1 MTQPTSLTPHPEGSV
16 RELWSISFPLM
27 ISSLASLFMIF
38 TDRIFLAHYSLGA
51 LNASVNAGT
60 LAWALM
66 SGVGMITAMSE
77 IFVAQ
82 YNGSK
87 KYTQIGSPIWQMVW
101 FSLLSFILFIPMAI
115 WGAPAIFGGDPY
127 ADMEIQYFRWLML
140 FAPSYA
146 LMTAFA
152 GFFIG
157 RGKTKV
163 MIWLAIIANLINI
176 ILDAILIYGIPGWV
190 PELGI
195 QGAAIA
201 TCFGYFF
208 ESAVLAFLFLK
219 KENRAA
225 FGVAN
230 WRWNWEQMVKCC
242 KVGFPQGIFCC
253 LEIFGWAVFYWMMTS
268 LSEKHITVSSICQS
282 FTILFSFFCDGL
294 SRGSAAVAGNLIG
307 AKKYRIISQVLK
319 SGLILMCCFAAATS
333 LLLVVDPADTARVL
347 FFGHFESGHITGEI
361 DPTLI
366 ESLKICMTLAFIY
379 ILFDG
384 LRWVLGG
391 LLVAAGDTLFL
402 LIFGSLSV
410 WIFLL
415 IPIYLIVVKN
425 HLGVEYAWGLTVSYA
440 ILFFTVYWIRFK
452 NGAWQTID
460 LIKTQEL
467 VRSEEDKLSIEPSLD
482 LEEPRE

>member
-1 MTQPTSLTPHPEGSV
+1 MKNSTHLTRYPEGSI
-16 RELWSISFPLM
+16 RELWTISFPLM

-82 YNGSK
+82 YNGAK
-87 KYTQIGSPIWQMVW
+87 KYTQIGVPIWQMIW
-101 FSLLSFILFIPMAI
+101 FSLLSFAFFIPMAI
-115 WGAPAIFGGDPY
+115 WGAPSIFQGDLY
-127 ADMEIQYFRWLML
+127 ADMEIQYFRWLM
-140 FAPSYA
+140 FFSPSYA

-157 RGKTKV
+157 RGQTKV
-163 MIWLAIIANLINI
+163 MIWLAIVANLLNI
-176 ILDAILIYGIPGWV
+176 LLDVILIYGIPGWV
-190 PELGI
+190 PELGV

-219 KENRAA
+219 KENRNL
-225 FGVAN
+225 FGTWN
-230 WRWNWEQMVKCC
+230 WRWNWDEMVKCC
-242 KVGFPQGIFCC
+242 KVGFPQGVFCS

-268 LSEKHITVSSICQS
+268 LSEKHITISSICQS

-307 AKKYRIISQVLK
+307 AKKHGMINQVLK
-319 SGLILMCCFAAATS
+319 SALILMCCFALATS
-333 LLLVVDPADTARVL
+333 FLLVVDPVDTARVL
-347 FFGHFESGHITGEI
+347 FFGHFESGHITGKI

-366 ESLKICMTLAFIY
+366 ESLKTCMTLAFIY
-379 ILFDG
+379 IFFDG

-391 LLVAAGDTLFL
+391 ILIAAGDTLFL
-402 LIFGSLSV
+402 LFFGSLSV
-410 WIFLL
+410 WVFLL
-415 IPIYLIVVKN
+415 APIYFIVVQN
-425 HLGVEYAWGLTVSYA
+425 RLGVEYAWGLTVIYA
-440 ILFFTVYWIRFK
+440 ILFFAVYLVRFRK
-452 NGAWQTID
+452 GTWQTID
-460 LIKTQEL
+460 LINPSSH
-467 VRSEEDKLSIEPSLD
+467 SEEDKLPSAPSLD
-482 LEEPRE
+482 FQDPSE

>member
-1 MTQPTSLTPHPEGSV
+1 MTSPTTLTRYPEGSV
-16 RELWSISFPLM
+16 RELWSLSFPLM

-60 LAWALM
+60 LAWAVM
-66 SGVGMITAMSE
+66 SGVGMVTAMSE

-82 YNGSK
+82 YNGAQ
-87 KYTQIGSPIWQMVW
+87 KYSQIGSPIWQMIW
-101 FSLLSFILFIPMAI
+101 FSFLSLLLFVPMAL
-115 WGAPAIFGGDPY
+115 WGAPAIFEGDLY
-127 ADMEIQYFRWLML
+127 AEMEIQYFRWLM
-140 FAPSYA
+140 FFGPSYA
-146 LMTAFA
+146 LMTTFA

-157 RGKTKV
+157 RGKTKI
-163 MIWLAIIANLINI
+163 MIWLAITANIINI
-176 ILDAILIYGIPGWV
+176 LLDSLLIYGVPGWV

-208 ESAVLAFLFLK
+208 ESAVLGYLFLK
-219 KENRAA
+219 KENRVR
-225 FGVAN
+225 FGSAN
-230 WRWNWEQMVKCC
+230 WRWNSEEMIKCC
-242 KVGFPQGIFCC
+242 KVGVPQGIFCA

-268 LSEKHITVSSICQS
+268 LSEKHITISSICQS
-282 FTILFSFFCDGL
+282 FTILLSFFCDGL

-307 AKKYRIISQVLK
+307 AKKQELVHQVLK

-333 LLLVVDPADTARVL
+333 LLLVVDPVDTARVL
-347 FFGHFESGHITGEI
+347 FFGHFESGYLSGEI

-379 ILFDG
+379 IFFDG
-384 LRWVLGG
+384 LRWILGG
-391 LLVAAGDTLFL
+391 LLVAAGDILFL

-415 IPIYLIVVKN
+415 IPIYLIIVKN
-425 HLGVEYAWGLTVSYA
+425 HLGIEYAWGLTVTYA
-440 ILFFTVYWIRFK
+440 ILFFAVYFIRFK
-452 NGAWQTID
+452 KGTWQTID
-460 LIKTQEL
+460 LL
-467 VRSEEDKLSIEPSLD
+467 KLSD
-482 LEEPRE
+482 QKNEEAISNSPEI